1 MNKIQKIG
9 ASLLGLKSYYAPGVT
24 MLMGGL
30 FSWNFKGKSSQL
42 TKGYENKIVYAT
54 VNVLVRKL
62 IEAPLIVSKV
72 KSFKDLQKL
81 KSYNFGYG
89 NETGKYNVTQV
100 KALDELDNHDLI
112 DLLNN
117 PNEYQTGIELLES
130 FWFNYALSGDGFLF
144 VEKNGDKPVF
154 IHCLPSDRVVI
165 ERSGNDW
172 RKPITSYKFSAWD
185 GTQIPL
191 PMEDL
196 MHLKKWSPYDPLQGG
211 FSPLQATGS
220 TVSKNDENDLAQ
232 GAIFKNGGTGTIV
245 SSDIIVQDNQ
255 TYSKLSVEQV
265 QKLQKT
271 VDTSWTGAKN
281 NGSFHVTNG
290 AIKVDKFGDTL
301 VDMNAIEADNQDAVR
316 IAASWG
322 VNSILIG
329 DKTGGTENNV
339 KEAYKTLVTNS
350 IVSELRKFDKKFKE
364 FSKSWYKGERL
375 DVSHD
380 LTEFSE
386 LAPDLVLMKTVYGDA
401 WYLSGDEK
409 RKIFNMDESN
419 DPNMKRFLIPS
430 GMMFLDDLGNDEFN
444 DMPASENEL

>member
-24 MLMGGL
+24 MLLGGL
-30 FSWNFKGKSSQL
+30 FSWNFKGKSAQL

-62 IEAPLIVSKV
+62 IESPLIVSKI
-72 KSFKDLQKL
+72 KSSKDLQKL
-81 KSYNFGYG
+81 KSYNFSYG
-89 NETGKYNVTQV
+89 NETGKYNITQV
-100 KALDELDNHDLI
+100 KALDELDNHPLI
-112 DLLNN
+112 DLLKK

-130 FWFNYALSGDGFLF
+130 FWFNYELSGDGFLF

-154 IHCLPSDRVVI
+154 LHVLPTDRI
-165 ERSGNDW
+165 SIQRQGNDW
-172 RKPITSYKFSAWD
+172 RKPITSYKFNAWD
-185 GTQIPL
+185 GTIIDLPL
-191 PMEDL
+191 EDV
-196 MHLKKWSPYDPLQGG
+196 MHMRKWSPYDPLQGG
-211 FSPLQATGS
+211 FSPLQAAGG

-232 GAIFKNGGTGTIV
+232 GAIFKNGGTGTII
-245 SSDIIVQDNQ
+245 SSDIIVQDGQ
-255 TYSKLSVEQV
+255 TYSKLSLEQLAKI
-265 QKLQKT
+265 QRT
-271 VDTSWTGAKN
+271 VDTNWIGASN
-281 NGSFHVTNG
+281 NGKVHVTNG
-290 AIKVDKFGDTL
+290 AVKVDKFGDTL

-339 KEAYKTLVTNS
+339 KEAYKTLVTNV
-350 IVSELRKFDKKFKE
+350 IVSELRKFDEKFKE
-364 FSKSWYKGERL
+364 FSSKWYKGERL

-401 WYLSGDEK
+401 WYIKPNEK
-409 RKIFNMDESN
+409 RKIFNMEEDT
-419 DPNMKRFLIPS
+419 DPNMNRYLIPS
-430 GMMFLDDLGNDEFN
+430 GMMFLDDLASNEFDN
-444 DMPASENEL
+444 IDPNANQL